1 MEKPLLVSTVFLV
14 FSNKQAGLGPIS
26 AELPKVGEGE
36 SYDKS
41 ITLKRNLY
49 SQDSIGKILVNPF
62 RIKNLQD
69 ARKIL
74 IRY

>member
-1 MEKPLLVSTVFLV
+1 MERPLLVSTVFLV
-14 FSNKQAGLGPIS
+14 FSNKQAGIGPIS

-41 ITLKRNLY
+41 IILKRNLY
-49 SQDSIGKILVNPF
+49 SHSIGKILVNSF

>member
-49 SQDSIGKILVNPF
+49 SQV
-62 RIKNLQD
+62 
-69 ARKIL
+69 
-74 IRY
+74 

>member
-1 MEKPLLVSTVFLV
+1 MEKPPTNIKTVFLV
-14 FSNKQAGLGPIS
+14 FSNKQAGIGPIS

-49 SQDSIGKILVNPF
+49 SQV
-62 RIKNLQD
+62 
-69 ARKIL
+69 
-74 IRY
+74 

>member
-1 MEKPLLVSTVFLV
+1 MERPLLVSTVFLV
-14 FSNKQAGLGPIS
+14 FSNKQAGIGPIS

-49 SQDSIGKILVNPF
+49 SHSIGKILVNPF

>member
-1 MEKPLLVSTVFLV
+1 V

-26 AELPKVGEGE
+26 AELPKVCEGE

-49 SQDSIGKILVNPF
+49 SHSIGKILVNPF